1 MPMSRRTFLKVGLRG
16 TAAMSLV
23 ALGGTLYSTRIET
36 LAVEVTRVNVQMRN
50 LPPSLSGVKVA
61 QISDIHFGHWMNQD
75 HALSIAAKVNELN
88 ADFVAV
94 TGDFVSHIDPHTP
107 DDISEWLQAFNA
119 PVFSVLGNHDHWT
132 DADAV
137 TEAVQ
142 SGGATMLRNANTT
155 FERDGAVLHIAGVDD
170 IWENQQDLDASLDGI
185 PQDAP
190 VLLLA
195 HEPDYA
201 DTVNEDGRVSLQLS
215 GHSHG
220 GQIRLPVIG
229 APRLPW
235 LGEKYSIGRYD
246 LDNMTVYTNRGVG
259 MIAPYVRFGCPPEIT
274 LITLE

>member
-23 ALGGTLYSTRIET
+23 ALGGTYYSTQVET
-36 LAVEVTRVNVQMRN
+36 VALEVTRLTVRMRN
-50 LPPSLSGVKVA
+50 LPPSLSGVTLA
-61 QISDIHFGHWMNQD
+61 QVSDIHFGNWMKRD
-75 HALSIAAKVNELN
+75 HALSIADKVNELN
-88 ADFVAV
+88 PDFVAI
-94 TGDFVSHIDPHTP
+94 TGDFVSRIDPNTP
-107 DDISEWLQAFNA
+107 DDISTWLQTFNA
-119 PVFSVLGNHDHWT
+119 PVYAILGNHDHWT
-132 DADAV
+132 DADVVA
-137 TEAVQ
+137 EAVRA
-142 SGGATMLRNANTT
+142 GGATMLRNANTT

-170 IWENQQDLDASLDGI
+170 IWENQQDLDVALDGV
-185 PQDAP
+185 PQDVA

-201 DTVNEDGRVSLQLS
+201 DTVREDGRVSLQLS

-220 GQIRLPVIG
+220 GQIRLPVVG

-235 LGEKYSIGRYD
+235 LGEKYNMGRYD

-259 MIAPYVRFGCPPEIT
+259 MVAPFVRFGCPPEIT